1 MRRHSLLIG
10 VQDYEGSAGLTPLAC
25 ALADVAL
32 VESVVSDPRYM
43 GPEPRVLAVKNPT
56 NAEAMSAIQSFL
68 ADVAPDDVVVFYF
81 SGHGM
86 RDVMGDLFLCF
97 CDTIETDLELTAL
110 RTARL
115 ARIFESKFLRRVLVV
130 LDCCYSGAA
139 GAQMTRDSVLS
150 KLNDMEHAQPDGK
163 GLYVLSSS
171 GAAETTKE
179 GAECGVFTGHLV
191 NGIVSGE
198 ADTDQD
204 GRITV
209 QDVARYLQRKVPEDA
224 PGQTPHLSSH
234 AVTGSFVVALN
245 EAVQVQ
251 KQKAEDDARRVCAF
265 SAARDR
271 LLTSYRAGDV
281 TRVLMNS
288 VLDWIEQFP
297 EADVAAEPFVSL
309 EAYGETRIGL
319 AEFVPQ
325 WAGWQA
331 AEAEARIKPDPEG
344 VKPQVPA
351 SDASADPRPA
361 KSDPGRATGI
371 APLLFRMLLLRWRAG
386 KRDHGTSVMAPKP
399 DQPRDTTRPKG
410 GLVRLLVQVVL
421 IVALSFGLVV
431 SLGLIIFPALN
442 YSIQDWTIVFASVP
456 TFVAVGIA
464 TGFSP
469 MVSRA
474 SITSATLCLAALWAV
489 LLTGGI
495 FGEVGFMTALV
506 AVATPFL
513 LGLTFWIVRGPLKNA
528 RWS

>member
-43 GPEPRVLAVKNPT
+43 GPEPRALAVKNPT
-56 NAEAMSAIQSFL
+56 NSEAMGAIQSFL
-68 ADVAPDDVVVFYF
+68 ADVAPDDVVVFYS

-97 CDTIETDLELTAL
+97 RDTIEADLELTAL

-115 ARIFESKFLRRVLVV
+115 ARIFESKLLRRVLVV

-179 GAECGVFTGHLV
+179 GAECGVFTGHLI

-224 PGQTPHLSSH
+224 PGQTPHLSSQ

-245 EAVQVQ
+245 EAVQVK
-251 KQKAEDDARRVCAF
+251 KQKAEDDARRVLAF

-281 TRVLMNS
+281 ARALMNS
-288 VLDWIEQFP
+288 VLDWTEQFP
-297 EADVAAEPFVSL
+297 EAVVEAEPFLSL

-319 AEFVPQ
+319 AEFAPQ
-325 WAGWQA
+325 WEGWQA
-331 AEAEARIKPDPEG
+331 SVVEEKPEPEV
-344 VKPQVPA
+344 VKPPEPA
-351 SDASADPRPA
+351 
-361 KSDPGRATGI
+361 
-371 APLLFRMLLLRWRAG
+371 LE
-386 KRDHGTSVMAPKP
+386 PKP
-399 DQPRDTTRPKG
+399 EPEPKIEPPPKSGRVSNAALHQEAMRPK
-410 GLVRLLVQVVL
+410 
-421 IVALSFGLVV
+421 
-431 SLGLIIFPALN
+431 LGLAVVIAALTIGLFVFFVDLIDPALN
-442 YSIQDWTIVFASVP
+442 YSIRDLVFVFASVP
-456 TFVAVGIA
+456 SVTIVGIA
-464 TGFSP
+464 AGLTP

-474 SITSATLCLAALWAV
+474 SVNIATLCLAALWAFFV
-489 LLTGGI
+489 VGI
-495 FGEVGFMTALV
+495 ATNGEITILIALV
-506 AVATPFL
+506 TVPTPL
-513 LGLTFWIVRGPLKNA
+513 LLALTFKMVRGLAKNTN
-528 RWS
+528 RP

>member
-97 CDTIETDLELTAL
+97 RDTIETDLELTAL

-251 KQKAEDDARRVCAF
+251 KQKAEDDARRVRAF

-309 EAYGETRIGL
+309 ETYGETRIGL

-331 AEAEARIKPDPEG
+331 VVAEARTKPDPEG

-351 SDASADPRPA
+351 PDASADPRPA

-371 APLLFRMLLLRWRAG
+371 APPNV
-386 KRDHGTSVMAPKP
+386 TPNPK
-399 DQPRDTTRPKG
+399 
-410 GLVRLLVQVVL
+410 VVAVSSIVQVVL
-421 IVALSFGLVV
+421 IVALSI
-431 SLGLIIFPALN
+431 GLIFILGGIIHPSLN
-442 YSIQDWTIVFASVP
+442 YSNEDWVPAFASIP
-456 TFVAVGIA
+456 AFVVVGIA
-464 TGFSP
+464 TG
-469 MVSRA
+469 MMGIVDRA
-474 SITSATLCLAALWAV
+474 SVTIATICLLVPWAF
-489 LLTGGI
+489 LG
-495 FGEVGFMTALV
+495 LV
-506 AVATPFL
+506 AVTNGGMAIPNVLVTVPTPLL
-513 LGLTFWIVRGPLKNA
+513 LGLTFRIVRGLA
-528 RWS
+528 RNSNRL